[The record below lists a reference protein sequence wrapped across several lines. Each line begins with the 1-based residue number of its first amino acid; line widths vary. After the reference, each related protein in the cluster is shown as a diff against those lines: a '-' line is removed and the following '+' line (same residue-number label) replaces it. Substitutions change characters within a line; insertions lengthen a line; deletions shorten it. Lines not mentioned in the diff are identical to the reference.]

1 MEKTIVCMID
11 VGEEGSPLFAAI
23 QQKLGD
29 EGVVFVRQPEGAGIA
44 IVVWADKLAV
54 ETVMDYLQPLVLL
67 DIKIVLLTV
76 NKLLTDV
83 VKWQLKQAGV
93 HEVLEWNKGEEVL
106 LHLTARLKRWAQVEA
121 LLSLDLVRNNLI
133 GESYTW
139 KRFLRKV
146 IETAFFTS
154 NSVLLIGES
163 GTGKEMTARLIHELD
178 QRKEKGNLVLMD
190 CTTIVPELSGSE
202 FYGHEKGAFTNAVYA
217 RDGAFAMAD
226 SGTLFL
232 DELGELALPLQAG
245 LLRVIQEGMYKRVGS
260 NTWRKTNFRL
270 VCATN
275 RNVKEEIV
283 QGNFREDLYFRVA
296 ASVFIIPPL
305 RNRREDIPELVRTFL
320 RQELNTI
327 VAPEMDGAIMN
338 FLVHRDYPGNIR
350 ELKQL
355 VSQIVMRYAGQ
366 GFITMGD
373 MPEEECPSP
382 QQLQGFTASSHNGLH
397 QSIRLAIASGKD
409 LSRIKNEIAHLAME
423 IALEDCGGNLK
434 LAARKLN
441 VEVRTLQYI
450 RKKNSSEVLNDP

>member
-1 MEKTIVCMID
+1 MEKTIVYLID
-11 VGEEGSPLFAAI
+11 AGEEGSPLLATI
-23 QQKLGD
+23 QQKLAD
-29 EGVVFVRQPEGAGIA
+29 EGVVFVKQPEGANVA
-44 IVVWADKLAV
+44 IVLWADKLAV
-54 ETVMDYLQPLVLL
+54 ETVMEYLQPLALM

-76 NKLLTDV
+76 NKILSDV
-83 VKWQLKQAGV
+83 VKWQLKQAGAN
-93 HEVLEWNKGEEVL
+93 EVLEWNKGEEVL
-106 LHLTARLKRWAQVEA
+106 LHVAARLKRWAQVEA
-121 LLSLDLVRNNLI
+121 LLSVDLVRNNLI

-146 IETAFFTS
+146 IETAFFTG

-178 QRKEKGNLVLMD
+178 QRKEKGKLVLMD

-232 DELGELALPLQAG
+232 DELGELPLGMQAG

-275 RNVKEEIV
+275 RNIKEEIV
-283 QGNFREDLYFRVA
+283 QGNFRKDLYFRVA

-305 RNRREDIPELVRTFL
+305 RNRREDIPELVRAFL
-320 RQELNTI
+320 RQELHVI

-338 FLVHRDYPGNIR
+338 FLVHRDYQGNIR

-355 VSQIVMRYAGQ
+355 VSQIAMRYAGQ

-373 MPEEECPSP
+373 MPEDECPSLE
-382 QQLQGFTASSHNGLH
+382 QLQGFTTAPHNSLH

-409 LSRIKNEIAHLAME
+409 LSRIKSDIAHLAME
-423 IALEDCGGNLK
+423 IALEDCDGNLK

-450 RKKNSSEVLNDP
+450 RKKNNEVLNEP